1 MPAFVETPRKIE
13 NAPQDPVWVELLER
27 LAQSDKSALAELYD
41 LSSAAVFGLVLRVVG
56 DRSDAE
62 EVTLDVYMQ
71 VWKQAERYD
80 SSRGRVLSWLL
91 TIARSRAIDRLRSR
105 AAKDRSREQPLDA
118 AGVAEVA
125 DAALNPEQSSFEATR
140 KTTVL
145 TALDSLQ
152 TDQRQAIELAY
163 FAGMSHS
170 EIADRTGQP
179 LGTVKT
185 RIRLGMLRLR
195 KTLQPLEE
203 AI

>member
-105 AAKDRSREQPLDA
+105 AAKDRGREQPLDA

-145 TALDSLQ
+145 TALDSLHA
-152 TDQRQAIELAY
+152 DQRQAIELAY

>member
-1 MPAFVETPRKIE
+1 METPRATE
-13 NAPQDPVWVELLER
+13 DVPRDQGWAELLER
-27 LAQSDKSALAELYD
+27 LAQTDKSALAELYD
-41 LSSAAVFGLVLRVVG
+41 LSSSTVFGLVLRIVG

-91 TIARSRAIDRLRSR
+91 TIARSRAIDRLRSK
-105 AAKDRSREQPLDA
+105 AAKDRGREQPLDA

-125 DAALNPEQSSFEATR
+125 DASLDPEQSSFEATR

-185 RIRLGMLRLR
+185 RIRVGMLRLR

>member
-1 MPAFVETPRKIE
+1 MPQ
-13 NAPQDPVWVELLER
+13 NCNSGER
-27 LAQSDKSALAELYD
+27 SDKSALAELYD

-71 VWKQAERYD
+71 VWKHAERYD

-91 TIARSRAIDRLRSR
+91 TIARSRAIDRLRSK
-105 AAKDRSREQPLDA
+105 AAKDRGREQSLDA

-125 DAALNPEQSSFEATR
+125 DASLNPEQSSFEATR

-163 FAGMSHS
+163 FGGMSHS

-179 LGTVKT
+179 LGTIKT
-185 RIRLGMLRLR
+185 RIRVGMLRLR
-195 KTLQPLEE
+195 KALQPLEE

>member
-1 MPAFVETPRKIE
+1 MEIPRETENVPRDQGW
-13 NAPQDPVWVELLER
+13 AELLDR
-27 LAQSDKSALAELYD
+27 LAESDKSALAELYD
-41 LSSAAVFGLVLRVVG
+41 LSSSAVFGLVLRIVG

-62 EVTLDVYMQ
+62 EVTLDVYVQ
-71 VWKQAERYD
+71 VWKQVERYD

-91 TIARSRAIDRLRSR
+91 TIARSRAIDRLRSK
-105 AAKDRSREQPLDA
+105 AAKDRGREQPLDA

-125 DAALNPEQSSFEATR
+125 DASLNPEQSSFEATR

-195 KTLQPLEE
+195 KTLQPLEG

>member
-1 MPAFVETPRKIE
+1 MPVLVETPRATE
-13 NAPQDPVWVELLER
+13 DVPRDQGWAELLER
-27 LAQSDKSALAELYD
+27 LAQTDKSALAELYD
-41 LSSAAVFGLVLRVVG
+41 LSSSAVFGLVLRIVG

-91 TIARSRAIDRLRSR
+91 TIARSRAIDRLRSK
-105 AAKDRSREQPLDA
+105 AAKDRGREQPLDA

-125 DAALNPEQSSFEATR
+125 DASLDPEQSSFEATR

-185 RIRLGMLRLR
+185 RIRVGMLRLR

>member
-1 MPAFVETPRKIE
+1 MPVLVEIPRETE
-13 NAPQDPVWVELLER
+13 NVPRDQGWAELLDR
-27 LAQSDKSALAELYD
+27 LAESDKSALAELYD
-41 LSSAAVFGLVLRVVG
+41 LSSSAVFGLVLRIVG

-62 EVTLDVYMQ
+62 EVTLDVYVQ
-71 VWKQAERYD
+71 VWKQVERYD

-91 TIARSRAIDRLRSR
+91 TIARSRAIDRLRSK
-105 AAKDRSREQPLDA
+105 AAKDRGREQPLDA

-125 DAALNPEQSSFEATR
+125 DASLNPEQSSFEATR

-195 KTLQPLEE
+195 KTLQPLEG